1 MASSENADPVMIPVP
16 PYHYIH
22 VLDRNTNITRLVN
35 GPTTFIRKDHETIT
49 QAPTKTI
56 SIRASE
62 YCIIANPVKR
72 DEEGNILVE
81 HGQAILD
88 FGEVEYRFAQPPFAL
103 YPGEKL
109 LSEVTKMDVLST
121 DEALLLTATVG
132 FTDSDGNERVAGDK
146 WLFEG
151 PGAYRPRKE
160 VNVLRRCAALTVE
173 TNTALL
179 IRATANFTDKNG
191 KKRFAG
197 EKWLIKTPGSYMVGA
212 YEECEKVVSAYN
224 LDEKHALHV
233 RALKSHIDEFGK
245 RRKHGEE
252 WLITMED
259 TESHIPSVNEE
270 VIGVEEPIVLTSRH
284 YCVVCDPVDEKGE
297 PQIGKR
303 VLLHGDKTF
312 FLHPGESLLNGIQD
326 MYILTE
332 EDGLVLKALETF
344 TDGDMQHVAGE
355 EWMLVG
361 PQEYVPPI
369 EVEVVKRQKAIPLGD
384 NEGVYV
390 RDRITGKVRSVIGT
404 TYMLKQNE
412 ELWEKTLSPA
422 VEELLRSTKD
432 PLADRSVV
440 GADAKK
446 AAGKAPSGSQTGPA
460 KLDATHVVTYR
471 VPHNAVAQIYDYK
484 RKRPRFVF
492 GPGLVLLDAD
502 EEFTVLSLSGGK
514 PKRPNMIRSLC
525 LLLGPDFCSDSL
537 IVETADHAR
546 LSIQLSYNWHFEI
559 SAERTDEEASK
570 LFALPDFVG
579 DFCKALAARVRGA
592 VASVNFDRFHK
603 NSANLIHEAVFGK
616 DAEGNVNE
624 RFVFPQNSLVITSVD
639 IQSVEPVDQR
649 TRDALMKSVQL
660 AIEITSNS
668 QEASARHEA
677 DRLEQEARGRLE
689 RQKIEDEAS
698 AEKARKSLLE
708 LQVQLATLESTGQ
721 ARAEAQS
728 KAEAMRIAGQAE
740 VEKARLEAEAGAIKT
755 EAELKRLTSAREME
769 LDYLK
774 KKNEL
779 ELQRRHEELEMET
792 EFYLKRVEAIG
803 SENLKEIACSGAE
816 RDVRML
822 KALNLRSTLI
832 TDGRSPVNLLDATAG
847 LIGQTTRS
855 VLSGPIVETP
865 DETGSNTA

>member
-1 MASSENADPVMIPVP
+1 M
-16 PYHYIH
+16 
-22 VLDRNTNITRLVN
+22 
-35 GPTTFIRKDHETIT
+35 
-49 QAPTKTI
+49 I
-56 SIRASE
+56 SITVSE
-62 YCIIANPVKR
+62 YCVISDPVKR
-72 DEEGNILVE
+72 DNDGNILE
-81 HGQAILD
+81 ECGQAILD
-88 FGEVEYRFAQPPFAL
+88 FGEVEYRFAQPPFPL
-103 YPGEKL
+103 YPGENL
-109 LSEVTKMDVLST
+109 LSKVTKMDVLLT
-121 DEALLLTATVG
+121 NEALLLIAIVG
-132 FTDSDGNERVAGDK
+132 FIDSDGNERVAGDK

-151 PGAYRPRKE
+151 PGEFISFKNVENALYFDRSIVVLFEGAYRPRKE

-173 TNTALL
+173 PNTALL

-212 YEECEKVVSAYN
+212 YEECEKVVYAYN

-252 WLITMED
+252 WLITMDD
-259 TESHIPSVNEE
+259 TESHIPSVDEE

-326 MYILTE
+326 VYILTE
-332 EDGLVLKALETF
+332 EDGLVLRALETF
-344 TDGDMQHVAGE
+344 TDGDKQHVAGE

-432 PLADRSVV
+432 SSSNRIAAVATVDPRAPPSPL
-440 GADAKK
+440 
-446 AAGKAPSGSQTGPA
+446 GPI
-460 KLDATHVVTYR
+460 KVDATRVVSYR

-484 RKRPRFVF
+484 RKKARFAF
-492 GPGLVLLDAD
+492 GPELVMLDVD

-546 LSIQLSYNWHFEI
+546 LSIQLSYNWQFEI
-559 SAERTDEEASK
+559 SAERTNEEASK
-570 LFALPDFVG
+570 LFALPDFIG

-603 NSANLIHEAVFGK
+603 NSANLIREAVFGK

-740 VEKARLEAEAGAIKT
+740 VEKARLEAEAEAIKT

-792 EFYLKRVEAIG
+792 EFYLRRVEAIG

-847 LIGQTTRS
+847 LIGQTTGAILGDPTIKTDFNR
-855 VLSGPIVETP
+855 
-865 DETGSNTA
+865 N